1 VIDTLGLDGVSL
13 VGHSMGTGEVTR
25 YLVDALAL
33 RREPGPRPVQVAGED
48 REMPVGRVPL
58 REVADV
64 GDDRELKFAGLPV
77 AAELALTPRS

>member
-1 VIDTLGLDGVSL
+1 
-13 VGHSMGTGEVTR
+13 
-25 YLVDALAL
+25 
-33 RREPGPRPVQVAGED
+33 VAGEE